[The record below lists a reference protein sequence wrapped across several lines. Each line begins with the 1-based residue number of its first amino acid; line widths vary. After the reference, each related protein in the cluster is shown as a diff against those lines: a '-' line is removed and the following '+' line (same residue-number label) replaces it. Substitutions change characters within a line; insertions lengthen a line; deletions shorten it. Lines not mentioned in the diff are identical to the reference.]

1 MGVYAGPDVVE
12 NGLVLAL
19 DAANPKS
26 YPGSGTTW
34 TDLSGRNFTA
44 TLVNGPTYSSANAGT
59 ITFDGTNDVVNGDTT
74 VIDRSN
80 GQEIT
85 VSCWIKPSRT
95 SGQYSVF
102 CTNRSNNASLYNW
115 IFYQH
120 TNDGAISFHGIGQY
134 KSSYVPTTNVWINVT
149 NAVTSAGVSTLYIN
163 AVSTFVQTGY
173 NYGNSTSIGRLGI
186 GADPGGQEPFQ
197 GNIAQVSIYNR
208 ALTAQEIQQN
218 YNALKGRFGI

>member
-1 MGVYAGPDVVE
+1 MALSHSPQIVMD
-12 NGLVLAL
+12 GLVLCL
-19 DAANPKS
+19 DAANSKS

-34 TDLSGRNFTA
+34 TDLSGNGNTG
-44 TLVNGPTYSSANAGT
+44 TLVNGVGYSGDNLGSLS
-59 ITFDGTNDVVNGDTT
+59 FDGSNDVVNSTT
-74 VIDRSN
+74 SIIDRAD

-102 CTNRSNNASLYNW
+102 CTNRSDNASIYNW

-120 TNDGAISFHGIGQY
+120 TTDGAIAFHGDAQN
-134 KSSYVPTTNVWINVT
+134 KSSYVPITNVWINVT
-149 NAVTSAGVSTLYIN
+149 NTVTASRVSTLYVN
-163 AVSTFVQTGY
+163 GVSTYTVTGY
-173 NYGNSTSIGRLGI
+173 TYGNGTPSRLGI

-208 ALTAQEIQQN
+208 ALSAAEVSQN
-218 YNALKGRFGI
+218 FNALRGRFGI